1 MTNPLGIY
9 EKALPKDLSWPDRFR
24 AVADAGFDFMELSVD
39 ESPERL
45 ARLSWSLA
53 ERLDFCQAA
62 RQSGIRVPTMCLSGH
77 RRFPLGSSDPAIRK
91 ESLRIMEAA
100 IQFAADTGIRVIQLA
115 GYDIYYGKAS
125 PESREHYVQG
135 MQTALEMAARYQ
147 VMLSLEIMDTTF
159 LNSISKY
166 LLLKDRLPSPWFTVY
181 PDLGNL
187 SAWGND
193 LDHELAIGID
203 HIVGVHIKETRSVGP
218 DFAGAFREIPFGE
231 GDVDFVHCFS
241 ILNRLGYAGP
251 FLIEMWTGKMP
262 EPLAEIAKAKAWIE
276 GRLRQGGFS

>member
-9 EKALPKDLSWPDRFR
+9 EKALPKDLSWKDRFR

-45 ARLSWSLA
+45 ARLSWTLA
-53 ERLDFCQAA
+53 ERLDFSRAA
-62 RQSGIRVPTMCLSGH
+62 VNAGIRVPTMCLSGH
-77 RRFPLGSSDPAIRK
+77 RKFPLGSADPAVRA
-91 ESLRIMEAA
+91 ESLRIMESA
-100 IQFAADTGIRVIQLA
+100 ILFAADTGIRVIQLA
-115 GYDIYYGKAS
+115 GYDVYYEKAS
-125 PESREHYVQG
+125 AESRERYMEG
-135 MQTALEMAARYQ
+135 METSLEMAARYQ

-166 LLLKDRLPSPWFTVY
+166 LLLKERLPSPWFSVY

-193 LDHELAIGID
+193 LDHELAIGIN

-231 GDVDFVHCFS
+231 GNVDFVRSFS

-251 FLIEMWTGKMP
+251 FLIEMWTEKLP
-262 EPLAEIAKAKAWIE
+262 DPLAEIARAKIWIE
-276 GRLRQGGFS
+276 ERLRLGGFS